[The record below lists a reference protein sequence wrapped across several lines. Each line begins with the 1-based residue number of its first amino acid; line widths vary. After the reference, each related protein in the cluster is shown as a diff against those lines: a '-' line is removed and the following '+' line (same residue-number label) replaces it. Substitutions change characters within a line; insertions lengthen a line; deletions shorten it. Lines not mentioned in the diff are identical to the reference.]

1 MKMNS
6 TLHPKPSCQTA
17 KHYITIASAQ
27 NNINTNCSR
36 INHLST
42 DPQSSQSRPSSRHR
56 RGANQPTA
64 FQVIS
69 DGTGR
74 AHACEAGLIRESDAH
89 LDGLPVVGV
98 HPLPSDEPL
107 RPEQPRG
114 EDLLHRGA
122 RVRAHLHTQNI
133 SNPQPTSERR
143 HRTVTQRREGEGCGM
158 KRRRGRWRV
167 DKVRGG
173 SRTWRRGTTRE
184 EAAAAAG
191 MWRAPSATARRIVI
205 IAIAV

>member
-1 MKMNS
+1 MMFKLPTS
-6 TLHPKPSCQTA
+6 
-17 KHYITIASAQ
+17 
-27 NNINTNCSR
+27 NCTR
-36 INHLST
+36 INCLST
-42 DPQSSQSRPSSRHR
+42 DPQSSQSQPSSRHR

-69 DGTGR
+69 DETGR
-74 AHACEAGLIRESDAH
+74 AHAREAGLIRQSDAH
-89 LDGLPVVGV
+89 LDGLSVVGV

-107 RPEQPRG
+107 RPEQPG
-114 EDLLHRGA
+114 GADLLHRGA
-122 RVRAHLHTQNI
+122 SVRAHLHTQNI

-205 IAIAV
+205 IAIAI